1 MNRRTT
7 LAAVL
12 ALTAGFA
19 LAGCGG
25 DSAPELKV
33 SGAYLPQPVDQSMA
47 GAFMVIENSGGTADK
62 LTSVT
67 SDLSDDVTIH
77 TTKNNKME
85 QVKSL
90 DIPANGKLEL
100 ARGGNHLMFM
110 GLKKKPAEGQK
121 VNVELHFATAKA
133 IKVEVPVRSA
143 TYVPEN
149 GGAGGGSGH
158 AGAADHG
165 STQHGGPT
173 QHGGSGHGGAQDSG
187 SAHDGSQHGG
197 STDDH
202 AQHHAEK

>member
-47 GAFMVIENSGGTADK
+47 GAFMVIKNSGGTADK

-67 SDLSDDVTIH
+67 SDLSDDITIH

-85 QVKSL
+85 EVKSL
-90 DIPANGKLEL
+90 DIPANGELEL

-110 GLKKKPAEGQK
+110 GLKKKPAEGQR
-121 VNVELHFATAKA
+121 VTVELHFGTSEPV
-133 IKVEVPVRSA
+133 KVDVPVESA
-143 TYVPEN
+143 TYVPKN
-149 GGAGGGSGH
+149 GGAKAGSGEG
-158 AGAADHG
+158 GAAGHEKM
-165 STQHGGPT
+165 
-173 QHGGSGHGGAQDSG
+173 QHGGSQ
-187 SAHDGSQHGG
+187 HDGSQHEG
-197 STDDH
+197 SMNDH
-202 AQHHAEK
+202 SQHDAKK